1 MNICINR
8 VIMIKLSMI
17 IYILDL
23 RTVILNVSWHSVNV
37 VVDLIRS
44 TEFDNPLISKLSKSN
59 LK

>member
-1 MNICINR
+1 
-8 VIMIKLSMI
+8 MI
-17 IYILDL
+17 IYILEL